1 MPRMSPEEQR
11 VAQQEEFD
19 RLGAIE
25 KERMPELSPEQVQ
38 RMQGTRNSVV
48 APWLSYAAGMAE
60 KLPETLE
67 DEIKEYAE
75 HQHSRTDSQT
85 EEELARLREEN
96 ANIAQE
102 YQWLSP
108 DEYADEGARI
118 GTIMHSSDLIKKLTE
133 GCGLTCM
140 YRSHPQPK
148 RVTLLVDTTH
158 GVKEPEVACWV
169 QFGFMPEYSIM
180 NFDEHGVP
188 LQEAYRGWRTVLLQL
203 LLKRMLTEEQA
214 TKVFGEAYGPASE
227 RYLSILRSFRSDYKE

>member
-1 MPRMSPEEQR
+1 MSKLDAEALRAEQQ
-11 VAQQEEFD
+11 AEFD
-19 RLGAIE
+19 RLGASE
-25 KERMPELSPEQVQ
+25 KAPMPELSPEQIQ
-38 RMQGTRNSVV
+38 RVQGTRNSEV
-48 APWLSYAAGMAE
+48 APWMSYAANFSEA
-60 KLPETLE
+60 LPETLE
-67 DEIKEYAE
+67 EEIKEYAE
-75 HQHSRTDSQT
+75 HHHGHTDAQT